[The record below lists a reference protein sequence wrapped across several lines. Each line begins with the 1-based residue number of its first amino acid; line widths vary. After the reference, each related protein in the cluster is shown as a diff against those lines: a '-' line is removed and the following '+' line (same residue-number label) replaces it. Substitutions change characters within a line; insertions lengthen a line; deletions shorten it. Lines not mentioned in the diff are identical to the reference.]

1 MKPREGLSSDLREM
15 PRGYTVALDRIRIDR
30 THDVGSI
37 DPVNPVYIDKVEQIG
52 GDWNRRRRFHQP
64 RSGLA
69 FRATRKIDRQPEVK
83 SWRTISYPAPLT
95 MSRNRATL

>member
-15 PRGYTVALDRIRIDR
+15 PRGYTAA
-30 THDVGSI
+30 
-37 DPVNPVYIDKVEQIG
+37 K
-52 GDWNRRRRFHQP
+52 
-64 RSGLA
+64 A

-83 SWRTISYPAPLT
+83 SWRTISYPAPVT